1 MFMKIQNALLPHK
14 HVRFAGSLI
23 GMAGYVRQ
31 FINSP
36 ISIDGLWAKI
46 EADNHHIFKINFT
59 QLVFSLDILMF
70 LQEIYLNEQNMI
82 CKNVTQ
88 K

>member
-1 MFMKIQNALLPHK
+1 MSMKIQSALVPHK

-23 GMAGYVRQ
+23 GIAGYVRQ
-31 FINSP
+31 FLDTP
-36 ISIDGLWAKI
+36 VSIDGLWARI
-46 EADNHHIFKINFT
+46 QADQNPLFKIDFT

-70 LQEIYLNEQNMI
+70 LQEVYLNEQGML
-82 CKNVTQ
+82 CKHVI